1 MKGLLV
7 EAYFMLWTYECAQLE
22 RKPVDAYF
30 ISWTYEGVQLE
41 RMPVL
46 EYRDTQDFNFLSD
59 VRIKWCI

>member
-1 MKGLLV
+1 
-7 EAYFMLWTYECAQLE
+7 MLWTYECAQLE